1 MNPEQIA
8 RLADRVSDDQDY
20 TDEERD
26 LMWTM
31 LTGLAQ
37 RAERAKGRV

>member
-1 MNPEQIA
+1 MTPDQIA
-8 RLADRVSDDQDY
+8 ALADRVADDQDH

-26 LMWTM
+26 LMWTT